1 MRAACHGTACFAHHV
16 AHDHEQPFIAVAD
29 ESVLPVD

>member
-1 MRAACHGTACFAHHV
+1 MRAGCRGAAFFAHHV